1 MKNIIPYTLQS
12 KGEILDLSQPIIMG
26 ILNTTP
32 DSFFDGGRYQQEPAI
47 LKRAEQI
54 LEEGGKIIDIGGYST
69 RPGAD
74 DISEEE
80 ELKRVVPIIEKVV
93 KEFPEAWLSIDTF
106 RSKVA
111 KESVEAGAHLI
122 NDISGGN
129 ADQKMFKTVVALG
142 VPYILMHSRG
152 NPQTMKSLA
161 KYEDVALEVIRELEP
176 KLEELQK
183 LKVKDV
189 IIDPG
194 FGFAKNIQQNFEL
207 LSNLKAFEIFQLP
220 LLVGISRKSMI
231 YKTLQQESPQEAL
244 NGTTVLNT
252 IALQKGA
259 HILRVHDVKEAREAI
274 TLTSFFN

>member
-1 MKNIIPYTLQS
+1 MQKLIPYNLQS
-12 KGEILDLSQPIIMG
+12 RGQLLDLSQPIVMG

-32 DSFFDGGRYQQEPAI
+32 DSFFDGGRYQQEIAI

-80 ELKRVVPIIEKVV
+80 ELQRVVPIIEKISQ
-93 KEFPEAWLSIDTF
+93 EFPEAWLSIDTF

-111 KESVEAGAHLI
+111 KESVEAGANLI

-129 ADQKMFKTVVALG
+129 ADEKMFETVANLD

-152 NPQTMKSLA
+152 NPQTMKNLA
-161 KYEDVALEVIRELEP
+161 TYEDVTLEVIRELEP
-176 KLEELQK
+176 KLEKLRK

-207 LSNLKAFEIFQLP
+207 FSNLEAFEIFQLP

-231 YKTLQQESPQEAL
+231 YKTLQQENPQEAL

-252 IALQKGA
+252 LALQKGA
-259 HILRVHDVKEAREAI
+259 NILRVHDVREAREI
-274 TLTSFFN
+274 IELRQRI